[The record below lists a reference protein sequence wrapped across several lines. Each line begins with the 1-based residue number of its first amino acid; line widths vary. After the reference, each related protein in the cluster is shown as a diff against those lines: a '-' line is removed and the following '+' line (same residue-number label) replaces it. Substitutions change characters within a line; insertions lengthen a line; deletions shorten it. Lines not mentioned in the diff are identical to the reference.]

1 VAHAAESIIEPI
13 IALTTEFLYVHQRH
27 YVNSSTMS
35 MFAFL
40 YSTICCLPP
49 LSVTAIS
56 SARLTAELVDDDC
69 ELHAFVVDFARAN
82 AELLAA
88 YAARA
93 QGLL

>member
-1 VAHAAESIIEPI
+1 VCDRIQS
-13 IALTTEFLYVHQRH
+13 
-27 YVNSSTMS
+27 
-35 MFAFL
+35 
-40 YSTICCLPP
+40 C
-49 LSVTAIS
+49 
-56 SARLTAELVDDDC
+56 TAELVDDDC